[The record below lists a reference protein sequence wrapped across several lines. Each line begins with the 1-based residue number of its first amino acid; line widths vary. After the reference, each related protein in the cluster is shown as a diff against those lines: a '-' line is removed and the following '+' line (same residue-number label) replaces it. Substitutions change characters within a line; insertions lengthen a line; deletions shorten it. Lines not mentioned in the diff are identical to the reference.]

1 MPLALRTSARADID
15 LDDHLSTVDFTR
27 IANLISS
34 EVGIKLPPA
43 KRLMVEGRL
52 RKRIRALN
60 LTSFDDYCD
69 YLFRRDGLGQ
79 ERTYLINAVT
89 TNKTDFFREPEHF
102 ALLEQ
107 TLVPELI
114 ALRRGER
121 NPLLKV

>member
-60 LTSFDDYCD
+60 RTSFDDYCD
-69 YLFRRDGLGQ
+69 
-79 ERTYLINAVT
+79 
-89 TNKTDFFREPEHF
+89 
-102 ALLEQ
+102 
-107 TLVPELI
+107 
-114 ALRRGER
+114 
-121 NPLLKV
+121 